1 MWTGMYMS
9 SGAHDTFR
17 SGVTGL
23 TSMSMFTLVN
33 NAKRIQGNCTNLHTH
48 QQTKGIHSA
57 PQAW

>member
-1 MWTGMYMS
+1 MS